1 MCNIEKTIQIL
12 FFYCF
17 VQVKC
22 ALGGAVLYY
31 RIFLLTLLP
40 LLGAIA
46 TAGAAHCA
54 HCVLNLVQA
63 AQHYN
68 TVLRVLH
75 LVLNTT
81 IL

>member
-1 MCNIEKTIQIL
+1 MCNIEKTIQI
-12 FFYCF
+12 FFYSF
-17 VQVKC
+17 VRVKC

-54 HCVLNLVQA
+54 HCVLNLVQ
-63 AQHYN
+63 
-68 TVLRVLH
+68 
-75 LVLNTT
+75 VLNTT
-81 IL
+81 TLCS